1 MKIILLAVCAVTL
14 LASTG
19 CIFRGGRDRADVRDH
34 RQYGDRGEHS
44 TGVDHGERPG
54 DRDHDANR

>member
-1 MKIILLAVCAVTL
+1 MKTILLAVCAVTL

-19 CIFRGGRDRADVRDH
+19 CIFRGGRDHADVREQRHYGNQDEH
-34 RQYGDRGEHS
+34 RS
-44 TGVDHGERPG
+44 GVDHLERPG